1 MKFLR
6 SKFLRPKFLRP
17 RFLRSRRGVAAV
29 AALLLILFLFRPGV
43 YRLRNRIAITI
54 GSALGRRVA
63 LDSVRLRLLPQPGF
77 DLEGLV
83 IYDDPAFSAEPMI
96 RAQEVSAAIRFRSL
110 LRGRLEIAT
119 LSATEPSINLVRN
132 DQGRWNLASLIERNA
147 QIPAAPTGK
156 PASERR
162 PAFPYLEAGHAR
174 VNFKIGQTK
183 KSYALMDADVALWQD
198 SENSWAARIKAEPV
212 RTDFN
217 LTDTGLLQINATWQR
232 ARSLRLTPVQLT
244 VQWQNGQL
252 GQITKLLS
260 GKDRGWRGG
269 VSFTAKVSGTPEALQ
284 IESETAIEGFHR
296 YDIVGSENVRLATA
310 CSGQYNAVT
319 STLADLL
326 CESPVSDGTLRL
338 RGTFDLT
345 AQLPNYDLTL
355 EAEKVPLNSV
365 VRLLRHAKKQIPGD
379 LTASGLLNAEFRATR
394 SAPEDGGATGASPVQ
409 PGGDARLSTA
419 RHGLL
424 TKWTGNGSATN
435 VRLSSSAGNAG
446 EDEVAFGTIP
456 LALVSRTMVSRTMA
470 AADSEQAKHGH
481 PRTKEEKDAEPAETH
496 LRIGPVALSM
506 NASAPVNAGG
516 WVSAAGYRFFL
527 LGDMELKDLF
537 RLENVLALPVTR
549 PRAVGSAKLDVS
561 VSGPWQGF
569 AAPAILG
576 TAQLRNVR
584 AEMRGLNTPI
594 EISSAAVTLAPDTVL
609 MQKISAHTGS
619 THWNGAVTA
628 PRHCAPPGSVPNCVF
643 QFDLTADQL
652 AIGDLAA
659 WFTPHPA
666 KRPWYRILNSNSDEP
681 LGPSPL
687 LAIQAHGN
695 LHVDQFGLKKVL
707 VSQVATQVNLDRG
720 KVTLTAL
727 RAQLLQGTH
736 QGNWTIDLSKHDM
749 SKQDLS
755 KDDTSNHLSTPDAST
770 DDASTANV
778 RYHGAGTLNDIA
790 LAQVGTLMNDDWIA
804 GTVDGNF
811 DVEGSGD
818 SFRELR
824 AQSGK
829 LQFVLRKGSLPHIE
843 IPGSPV
849 PLPVHRFTGELHL
862 KKGVWEL
869 SGGRLESRDGI
880 YRVSGTDSP
889 GSGLDFV
896 LARGDE
902 QSWTLTGTLAKPH
915 LAPGSRTVAR
925 RTDANVKTVKP

>member
-1 MKFLR
+1 MK
-6 SKFLRPKFLRP
+6 
-17 RFLRSRRGVAAV
+17 FLRSRRGVAAI

-54 GSALGRRVA
+54 GSGLGRRVA
-63 LDSVRLRLLPQPGF
+63 LDSVRLRLLPRPGF

-217 LTDTGLLQINATWQR
+217 LTDTGLVQINATWQR
-232 ARSLRLTPVQLT
+232 AQSLRLTPVQLT

-260 GKDRGWRGG
+260 GRDRGWRGG
-269 VSFTAKVSGTPEALQ
+269 VSFRAKLSGTPEALR

-296 YDIVGSENVRLATA
+296 YDIVGSENVRLATG
-310 CSGQYNAVT
+310 CSGQYNATT
-319 STLADLL
+319 SALADLL
-326 CESPVSDGTLRL
+326 CESPVSDGMLRL
-338 RGTFDLT
+338 RGALSLV
-345 AQLPNYDLTL
+345 AQVPNYDLTL
-355 EAEKVPLNSV
+355 EAEKVPLTSV
-365 VRLLRHAKKQIPGD
+365 VRLLRQAKKQIPGD
-379 LTASGLLNAEFRATR
+379 LTASGLLNAEFHATR
-394 SAPEDGGATGASPVQ
+394 SVPGAAG
-409 PGGDARLSTA
+409 PGSLQQ
-419 RHGLL
+419 
-424 TKWTGNGSATN
+424 WTGNGSATN
-435 VRLSSSAGNAG
+435 VHLLSNAGNAG
-446 EDEVAFGTIP
+446 EDEIALGTIP
-456 LALVSRTMVSRTMA
+456 LALVSRTISQA
-470 AADSEQAKHGH
+470 AKHGH
-481 PRTKEEKDAEPAETH
+481 PRTKEEKDQEPTETH
-496 LRIGPVALSM
+496 LWIGPVALSM
-506 NASAPVNAGG
+506 NASAPVKAGG
-516 WVSAAGYRFFL
+516 WVSATGYRFFL

-537 RLENVLALPVTR
+537 RLEGVLALPVMR
-549 PRAVGSAKLDVS
+549 PPAEGSAKLDVS

-569 AAPAILG
+569 AAPATMG

-594 EISSAAVTLAPDTVL
+594 EISSAAITLAPDAVL
-609 MQKISAHTGS
+609 MQKISARTGS
-619 THWNGAVTA
+619 THWNGRLTA
-628 PRHCAPPGSVPNCVF
+628 PRHCAPTGIVPGPVPGSALNCVF

-652 AIGDLAA
+652 SVGDLAA

-666 KRPWYRILNSNSDEP
+666 KRPWYRLLNSNQP

-687 LAIQAHGN
+687 LAIQAQGN
-695 LHVDQFGLKKVL
+695 LHVGEFGLKKVP
-707 VSQVATQVNLDRG
+707 VTQVATQVNLDRG
-720 KVTLTAL
+720 KITLTAL

-736 QGNWTIDLSKHDM
+736 QGNWTIDLSKHD
-749 SKQDLS
+749 L
-755 KDDTSNHLSTPDAST
+755 SNHDVSNHDMSTSDAST
-770 DDASTANV
+770 DDASAPSV
-778 RYHGAGTLNDIA
+778 RYRGAGTLNDIS
-790 LAQVGTLMNDDWIA
+790 LARVAMLMNDAWIA

-818 SFRELR
+818 SFRELS
-824 AQSGK
+824 AQSHGK
-829 LQFVLRKGSLPHIE
+829 LQFVMRNGSLPHIE

-869 SGGRLESRDGI
+869 SAGRLESRDGI
-880 YRVSGTDSP
+880 YQVSGTDSP
-889 GSGLDFV
+889 GSGFDFV

-902 QSWTLTGTLAKPH
+902 QSWTLTGTLAKPRIT
-915 LAPGSRTVAR
+915 AGSRTVAK
-925 RTDANVKTVKP
+925 RTDANVNVKTIKP

>member
-1 MKFLR
+1 MK
-6 SKFLRPKFLRP
+6 
-17 RFLRSRRGVAAV
+17 FLRSRRGVAAV
-29 AALLLILFLFRPGV
+29 AALVLILFLFRPGV
-43 YRLRNRIAITI
+43 YHLRNRIAGSI

-63 LDSVRLRLLPQPGF
+63 LDSVRLRLLPRPGF

-119 LSATEPSINLVRN
+119 LSANEPSINLVRN
-132 DQGRWNLASLIERNA
+132 NQGRWNLASLLERNA

-174 VNFKIGQTK
+174 INFKIGQTK

-198 SENSWAARIKAEPV
+198 SENSWSARIKAEPV

-217 LTDTGLLQINATWQR
+217 LTDTGLFQIDATWQR
-232 ARSLRLTPVQLT
+232 AQSLRSTPLQIT
-244 VQWQNGQL
+244 VQWQKGQL

-269 VSFTAKVSGTPEALQ
+269 VSFTAKVSGTPEALR
-284 IESETAIEGFHR
+284 IESKTAIEGFHR
-296 YDIVGSENVRLATA
+296 YDIVGSENVRLATG

-326 CESPVSDGTLRL
+326 CESPVSDGMLRL
-338 RGTFDLT
+338 RGTFSLALVEPPPT
-345 AQLPNYDLTL
+345 YDLTL
-355 EAEKVPLNSV
+355 EVEQVPLASM
-365 VRLLRHAKKQIPGD
+365 VRLLRQAKKQISSD

-394 SAPEDGGATGASPVQ
+394 NASNASE
-409 PGGDARLSTA
+409 DARRGLS
-419 RHGLL
+419 RQ
-424 TKWTGNGSATN
+424 WTGTGSATN
-435 VRLSSSAGNAG
+435 VRLSSHAGNAG
-446 EDEVAFGTIP
+446 DEEDEVAIGTIP
-456 LALVSRTMVSRTMA
+456 LALVAGDLSRGNPFSP
-470 AADSEQAKHGH
+470 KI
-481 PRTKEEKDAEPAETH
+481 KEEKDQEPAATH
-496 LRIGPVALSM
+496 LRIGPVTLSM
-506 NASAPVNAGG
+506 NTSAPVNAGG

-537 RLENVLALPVTR
+537 RLENVLALPVKR
-549 PRAVGSAKLDVS
+549 PAAEGSAKLDVS

-569 AAPAILG
+569 AAPGILG

-584 AEMRGLNTPI
+584 AAMRGLNTPI
-594 EISSAAVTLAPDTVL
+594 EISSAAMILAPDAVW
-609 MQKISAHTGS
+609 MQKISARTGS
-619 THWNGAVTA
+619 THWSGGVTA
-628 PRHCAPPGSVPNCVF
+628 PRHCTPPGAVPGFVPGAALNCVF

-666 KRPWYRILNSNSDEP
+666 KRPWYRILNSNSNQP

-695 LHVDQFGLKKVL
+695 LHVGQFGLKKVS
-707 VSQVATQVNLDRG
+707 VTQIATQVDLDRG
-720 KVTLTAL
+720 KITLTAL

-736 QGNWTIDLSKHDM
+736 HGNWTIDLS
-749 SKQDLS
+749 
-755 KDDTSNHLSTPDAST
+755 NHEVSTQDAST
-770 DDASTANV
+770 DDASTPSP

-790 LAQVGTLMNDDWIA
+790 LARVGTLMNDAWIA

-818 SFRELR
+818 SFRELL
-824 AQSGK
+824 AQSHGK
-829 LQFVLRKGSLPHIE
+829 LQFEMRNGSLPHIE

-849 PLPVHRFTGELHL
+849 PLPVHRFTGALHL
-862 KKGVWEL
+862 KKGIWVL
-869 SGGRLESRDGI
+869 SAGRLESRDGI
-880 YRVSGTDSP
+880 YQVSGTASP
-889 GSGLDFV
+889 GSDFDFV
-896 LARGDE
+896 LTRGDE
-902 QSWTLTGTLAKPH
+902 QSWTLTGTLANPH
-915 LAPGSRTVAR
+915 IAPGSRTVAK
-925 RTDANVKTVKP
+925 RTDANANAKTVKP